1 MNNWHSFL
9 RKQGAIFSDEN
20 EVLFKDPLIIDEDD
34 KKTSYFVPLI
44 HLGLILL
51 EGEDAKKFLQG
62 QVTCDV
68 NQLSEENSISGAIC
82 NPKGRTL
89 TNFQLH
95 QINDEKL
102 LMVMHHSLIAKS
114 KVELAKYAAFF
125 KVELSDASD
134 EYALFG
140 FDIKDSKNQYQ
151 EKHISSSFSYKDGRL
166 VVSCLV
172 EFAEEVWHNFSKK
185 MVSTG
190 TDLWK
195 KSDIQSGIPTLQEE
209 TSDTFVPQMLNLDHL
224 NSISFTKGCYTG
236 QEVIA
241 RMRYLG
247 KLKRRM
253 YRICRKN
260 NLLPL
265 PGTPCY
271 IEETRQVSG
280 NIISAVQI
288 NIDLQELLVVLTDK
302 AAETKTIIIG
312 DGSIE
317 KIKYLPINYIK

>member
-1 MNNWHSFL
+1 L

-20 EVLFKDPLIIDEDD
+20 EVSFKDSLIFDEDR
-34 KKTSYFVPLI
+34 KKTSYLVPLT
-44 HLGLILL
+44 HLGVILL

-62 QVTCDV
+62 QVTCDI
-68 NQLSEENSISGAIC
+68 NKLSGKNSISGARC

-102 LMVMHHSLIAKS
+102 LMVMHHSLITKS
-114 KVELAKYAAFF
+114 KDELAKYAAFF
-125 KVELSDASD
+125 RVKLFDASD

-140 FDIKDSKNQYQ
+140 FDPIDSKNQHQ
-151 EKHISSSFSYKDGRL
+151 EQHISSSYSYEDGRF
-166 VVSCLV
+166 VASCPIGY
-172 EFAEEVWHNFSKK
+172 AEEVWSNFIKK
-185 MVSTG
+185 MTPTG

-209 TSDTFVPQMLNLDHL
+209 TSDIFVPQMLNLDHL
-224 NSISFTKGCYTG
+224 DSISFTKGCYTG
-236 QEVIA
+236 QEVVA
-241 RMRYLG
+241 RMKYLG
-247 KLKRRM
+247 KLKKKM
-253 YRICRKN
+253 YRIHRKN
-260 NLLPL
+260 NILPL

-288 NIDLQELLVVLTDK
+288 NIDFQELLVVLTDK
-302 AAETKTIIIG
+302 AAKNKDIAIG

-317 KIKYLPINYIK
+317 KIKYLPISYIK